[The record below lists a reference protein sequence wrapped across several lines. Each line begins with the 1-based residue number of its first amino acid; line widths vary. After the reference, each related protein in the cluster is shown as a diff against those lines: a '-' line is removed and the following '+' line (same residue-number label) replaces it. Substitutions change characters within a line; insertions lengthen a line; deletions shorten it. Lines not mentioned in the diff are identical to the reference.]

1 MSQRSEWGG
10 KSWGEY
16 VNDAGHRVEM
26 FRKGQKV
33 RFFDS
38 KGRQF
43 GPEQRNVGPAI
54 AAISAAGYYSPGMR
68 EFHHLAAAKGE
79 FRDVSRRS
87 RQPRSNPVR
96 RSTRAKRNPKSTTEH
111 FTYYRGKEG
120 EVEELRVSKPSGV
133 ARLYRVETDDPVMI
147 YITQDEYGRW
157 SYSRS
162 PETKQ
167 EYKMGSREELFRYIM
182 IEGYGKQAVEKVR
195 HAIARNDYRI
205 VRGQREFFPIEI
217 GRRKDSLEVIDL
229 GDGRWTVLWAGL
241 EYGPAESLDK
251 AVSKRVATIVR
262 GMERKGQ
269 YEEITSVSDVLG
281 EHYR

>member
-157 SYSRS
+157 SYDRR
-162 PETKQ
+162 PEKRT
-167 EYKMGSREELFRYIM
+167 EYKMASLEELMWHIRLLGFGNR
-182 IEGYGKQAVEKVR
+182 GAEKVR
-195 HAIARNDYRI
+195 RAIANKDYRI
-205 VRGQREFFPIEI
+205 VRGEREFFPIEI
-217 GRRKDSLEVIDL
+217 GREKQNFEVIDL
-229 GDGRWTVLWAGL
+229 RDGRWTALWAGL

-269 YEEITSVSDVLG
+269 YEEITSVADVLG